1 MIRRILTAAA
11 ISAVAVSTPVFAQ
24 GNSQKQKQ
32 KKSAPAPPSR
42 NDLAAPPTT
51 SVGSGGA
58 SPIAWVDDATV
69 LDSGGVAFAVSML
82 RWSGGGMSELNVPV
96 IDIALGLTRR
106 VQFSAS
112 IPRVVAS
119 SDPNGAVG
127 GLGTS
132 YFSGKIAVFGDEKRG
147 VKLAVS
153 PTLEVLSPGVVD
165 ALAPGEHRVQMGFPV
180 SAELDRGPVRVY
192 GATGYFT
199 RGAWFTGAG
208 VSVVLTERTAVSGG
222 FSRSWRRALTPDVPL
237 GDRDRNEL
245 SGSVSY
251 GVTPSMRMFGSLGR
265 TIATLDENGAGTVIA
280 GGVSFFFAAPATK

>member
-1 MIRRILTAAA
+1 MIRTVLTAIVIA
-11 ISAVAVSTPVFAQ
+11 AVAVSTPVFAQ

-32 KKSAPAPPSR
+32 KKAAPPSR

-69 LDSGGVAFAVSML
+69 LDAGGVAFAVSML
-82 RWSGGGMSELNVPV
+82 RWSGGGMSELNIPV
-96 IDIALGLTRR
+96 IDVALGLTKRI
-106 VQFSAS
+106 QFSAS
-112 IPRVVAS
+112 IPHVVAG
-119 SDPNGAVG
+119 SDPGGAVG

-132 YFSGKIAVFGDEKRG
+132 YFSGKIAVFGSEQRG
-147 VKLAVS
+147 VKVAVS

-165 ALAPGEHRVQMGFPV
+165 VLAPGEHRVQLGFPV
-180 SAELDRGPVRVY
+180 SAELDHGPVRVY

-199 RGAWFTGAG
+199 CGAWFTGAG

-222 FSRSWRRALTPDVPL
+222 FSRSWRRALTPDLPI
-237 GDRDRNEL
+237 GERDRNEL

-251 GVTPSMRMFGSLGR
+251 GLTPSMRVFGSLGR
-265 TIATLDENGAGTVIA
+265 TIATLDENGAGTVVG
-280 GGVSFFFAAPATK
+280 GGVSFLFAAPATK

>member
-1 MIRRILTAAA
+1 MIRRILAATAIA
-11 ISAVAVSTPVFAQ
+11 AVAGSTPVLAQ
-24 GNSQKQKQ
+24 GNSQKH

-42 NDLAAPPTT
+42 NALAAPSTT

-69 LDSGGVAFAVSML
+69 LDSGGVAIAVSML
-82 RWSGGGMSELNVPV
+82 RWSGGGLSEVNVPV
-96 IDIALGLTRR
+96 VDVALGLTRR
-106 VQFSAS
+106 VQLSAS
-112 IPRVVAS
+112 VPRVVGS
-119 SDPNGAVG
+119 TDPNGAVG

-132 YFSGKIAVFGDEKRG
+132 YFSAKIGVATNKRHG

-180 SAELDRGPVRVY
+180 SAEVDRGPVRLY

-208 VSVVLTERTAVSGG
+208 VSLVVNEKTAVSGG
-222 FSRSWRRALTPDVPL
+222 FSRSWRRAVTPDVPL

-251 GVTPSMRMFGSLGR
+251 AVAPSVRVFGSLGR
-265 TIATLDENGAGTVIA
+265 TIATLDENGAGTVIG
-280 GGVSFFFAAPATK
+280 GGVSFFFTAPSK